1 MGKSFDDYPT
11 IPRISTDGVD
21 DEDVIDRRREKLR
34 CRQMYNRM
42 TPDQKKI
49 FKELIRVQLN
59 DLTQLTIKAF
69 TRTLGDLGL

>member
-21 DEDVIDRRREKLR
+21 AEDVIDRRREKLR
-34 CRQMYNRM
+34 CRQMYSQ
-42 TPDQKKI
+42 TADQKKI

-59 DLTQLTIKAF
+59 DVPLFALITSI
-69 TRTLGDLGL
+69 RTLGDFGL